1 MCEVI
6 SRRRFLTA
14 SAGAGVGVAAGGL
27 VLAAC
32 SEGSGSSGGSGS
44 GSGSGDAPFAMAR
57 RFPTEVLVPGA
68 VRLPVS
74 LVLDGQVQLSGPDTL
89 QGRIVDSAGA
99 EVGTT
104 SATRRD
110 IDRLVAP
117 YYPFR
122 GNVVAPGLYTLR
134 VDGDDGDGVAFEVFA
149 ADTVSMPHVGAVL
162 QPFDTPT
169 VDDNRGVEPYCSLTP
184 QPCPLHAITLTE
196 ALQSGLPVVYMVGTP
211 AHCQTGTCA
220 PGLEYL
226 TATHNRVG
234 AKVSI
239 VHADVFAD
247 NAGTVVAPA
256 VNALGLSYEPV
267 LYLCAPDGT
276 IVDQLD
282 GVWDQTE
289 IDEAV
294 DRLVQQFS

>member
-1 MCEVI
+1 
-6 SRRRFLTA
+6 
-14 SAGAGVGVAAGGL
+14 
-27 VLAAC
+27 
-32 SEGSGSSGGSGS
+32 
-44 GSGSGDAPFAMAR
+44 MAR
-57 RFPTEVLVPGA
+57 RFPNEVLVPGD

-74 LVLDGQVQLSGPDTL
+74 LVRDGQVQLSGPATL
-89 QGRIVDSAGA
+89 QGRIIDAAGA
-99 EVGTT
+99 EVATT
-104 SATRRD
+104 NATRRD
-110 IDRLVAP
+110 IDRLVPP

-122 GNVVAPGLYTLR
+122 GAVSAPGVYTLR

-169 VDDNRGVEPYCSLTP
+169 VDDHRGVEPYCSLTP
-184 QPCPLHAITLTE
+184 QPCPLHALTLTT
-196 ALQSGLPVVYMVGTP
+196 ALQSGAPVVYMVGTP
-211 AHCQTGTCA
+211 AHCQTGACA

-226 TATHNRVG
+226 TTTHERVG

-267 LYLCAPDGT
+267 VYLCAPDGT

-294 DRLVQQFS
+294 DGLIQRFS